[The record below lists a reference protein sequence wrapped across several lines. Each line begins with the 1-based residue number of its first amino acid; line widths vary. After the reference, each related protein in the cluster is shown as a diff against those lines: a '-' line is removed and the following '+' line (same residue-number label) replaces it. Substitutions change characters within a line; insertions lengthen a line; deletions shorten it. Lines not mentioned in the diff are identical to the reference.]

1 MRFLQP
7 LQRIF
12 MRDQSRSSVA
22 HVRVIIGVIPMPVR
36 VDRKFQRGLP
46 EAIDGF
52 LETVPRILRKGIHEQ
67 LAVLAVQDNNVSART
82 PQEGEVLRKL
92 CRLNRNFSET
102 GSSCRKSLGRRRTT
116 LPREP
121 RRRTRERFWE
131 KIR

>member
-1 MRFLQP
+1 MRN
-7 LQRIF
+7 
-12 MRDQSRSSVA
+12 QSPSSVG
-22 HVRVIIGVIPMPVR
+22 HVRVIISVIPMPVR
-36 VDRKFQRGLP
+36 VNRKFQRGLP

-102 GSSCRKSLGRRRTT
+102 RPSCRQCLGMRRTT
-116 LPREP
+116 PPLGPR
-121 RRRTRERFWE
+121 
-131 KIR
+131 